1 MSYKVVQTVSPL
13 TGVSSSSASS
23 SNPISL
29 KSGLIRIS
37 TSSANANVAIGTSP
51 TATASDFHVVTA
63 QPEVLKERVA
73 RQQIAGITTGTSTVV
88 TFGQNYGNPF
98 MVGDYVS
105 VEGVTNAGINTSHVP
120 VTAVTDGSITITHD
134 SSSVVGVITVTNS
147 VVARSVRVSALG
159 QGGTASVY
167 ISEVQISSQA

>member
-37 TSSANANVAIGTSP
+37 TSGANANIAIGTSP
-51 TATASDFHVVTA
+51 TATESDFHVVTA

-88 TFGQNYGNPF
+88 RFGENYGNPF
-98 MVGDYVS
+98 VVGDYVS
-105 VEGVTNAGINTSHVP
+105 VEGVTTSGINTSHVP
-120 VTAVTDGSITITHD
+120 ITATTGDSITITHD

-147 VVARSVRVSALG
+147 VVSRSVKVSALG
-159 QGGTASVY
+159 QGGTANVY

>member
-13 TGVSSSSASS
+13 IGVTTGSASL

-37 TSSANANVAIGTSP
+37 TSAANANIAIGTSP
-51 TATASDFHVVTA
+51 TATASDFHVVTSK
-63 QPEVLKERVA
+63 PEVLKERVA
-73 RQQIAGITTGTSTVV
+73 RQQIAGITTGTSTVI

-105 VEGVTNAGINTSHVP
+105 VEGVTTSGINTSHVP
-120 VTAVTDGSITITHD
+120 VTAKTDDSITITHD
-134 SSSVVGVITVTNS
+134 TSSVVGAITVNNS
-147 VVARSVRVSALG
+147 VVARSVKVSALG
-159 QGGTASVY
+159 QGGTSNVF